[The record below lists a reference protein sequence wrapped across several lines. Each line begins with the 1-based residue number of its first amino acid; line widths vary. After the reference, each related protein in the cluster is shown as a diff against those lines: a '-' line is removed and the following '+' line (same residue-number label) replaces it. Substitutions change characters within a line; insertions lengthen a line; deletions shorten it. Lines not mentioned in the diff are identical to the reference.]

1 LTALMKVAVSFAESM
16 DMGKDLVTTKK
27 LGQGKF
33 EVYLAHGASACEE
46 YALKVFPRNEFSKTC
61 FNREK
66 DLLSSLDHPHIIKSF
81 PLSHHDADF
90 DLIVMEHA
98 DHGDFFDLVTRGSLA
113 HEVHVRTYFHQL
125 IAGLE
130 YLHSQGIAHLDLKLE
145 NLLMS
150 RDFLLKI
157 IDFDQAQTQSDHRV
171 ISGGTNGYRA
181 PEIRERNCTN
191 IFAADIYSAGIL
203 LYVLKTSKFP
213 FMENE
218 NDSQS
223 ELPHYDLFLNNNE
236 EFWQLK
242 TEGMNK
248 PSDFFSEELKQLLRG
263 MLEKDPSKRLT
274 IQDIKASEWYRKPI
288 LSPDG
293 LKFHMGRVYQRM
305 HQK

>member
-1 LTALMKVAVSFAESM
+1 MKVAVSFADTM
-16 DMGKDLVTTKK
+16 DIGKDLVASRK
-27 LGQGKF
+27 LGHGKF
-33 EVYLAHGASACEE
+33 EVFLAHGSSACEE
-46 YALKVFPRNEFSKTC
+46 YAIKVFPRTELSKKC
-61 FNREK
+61 YNREK
-66 DLLSSLDHPHIIKSF
+66 ELLSSLDHPHIIKNF
-81 PLSHHDADF
+81 PVSHHDADF

-150 RDFLLKI
+150 RDFLLKL
-157 IDFDQAQTQSDHRV
+157 IDFDQSQTHNEPRV
-171 ISGGTNGYRA
+171 VSGGTHGYRA
-181 PEIRERNCTN
+181 PEIRDRNCTDL
-191 IFAADIYSAGIL
+191 FAAGIYSAGIL

-213 FMENE
+213 FIENE
-218 NDSQS
+218 NDAES
-223 ELPHYDLFLNNNE
+223 ELPHYELFLNNSE

-242 TEGMNK
+242 AEAMNK
-248 PSDFFSEELKQLLRG
+248 QSDFFSEELKVLIRG
-263 MLEKDPSKRLT
+263 MLEKDPSKRYT
-274 IQDIKASEWYRKPI
+274 IQDIKASEWYKKPI